1 MKNPILLILFVSF
14 LSFVG
19 CTNETEQDLAIVS
32 NNEKA
37 QSSTETNKFN
47 PDEQRLLNRL
57 QEINDSLR
65 SIQGTVNTEVNNA
78 EITRGSID
86 WGIVVSE
93 DARGAKNGFSFGW
106 KHGKGLLGKFKTAV
120 LTSTIYAVAYSAWSV
135 IKQTFSRPGLPEYN
149 QYTLSDVTKAVAV
162 SWNSNELTSRVQLV
176 KNSYPEL
183 LVQNTDDELKM
194 ALVHNMALEKLE
206 SGVVIPAGT
215 VNEVFS
221 DEQIDFI
228 NSFRC
233 KNYYNSVPDIIV
245 GKKDFLSFVDVEP
258 FPLVTEIAE
267 LYFDGINSL
276 SQNNVATYG
285 ANMRTMANLY
295 VSEIKSASV
304 NVEAD
309 AESNLIT
316 IIYLAPMSLDHWS
329 SIYK

>member
-1 MKNPILLILFVSF
+1 M
-14 LSFVG
+14 
-19 CTNETEQDLAIVS
+19 
-32 NNEKA
+32 
-37 QSSTETNKFN
+37 
-47 PDEQRLLNRL
+47 
-57 QEINDSLR
+57 
-65 SIQGTVNTEVNNA
+65 
-78 EITRGSID
+78 
-86 WGIVVSE
+86 
-93 DARGAKNGFSFGW
+93 
-106 KHGKGLLGKFKTAV
+106 
-120 LTSTIYAVAYSAWSV
+120 

-194 ALVHNMALEKLE
+194 ALVHNIALEKLE

-304 NVEAD
+304 NVEVD